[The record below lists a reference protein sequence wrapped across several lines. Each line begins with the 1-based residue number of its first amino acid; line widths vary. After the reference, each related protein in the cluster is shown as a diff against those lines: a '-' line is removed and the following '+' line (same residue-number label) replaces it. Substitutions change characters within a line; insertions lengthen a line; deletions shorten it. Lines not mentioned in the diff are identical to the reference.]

1 MMDRKR
7 HTQKVRSKMVEL
19 QKQKEALGKDD
30 SIEDSWQAQFDK
42 VMTVRAYD
50 LLQLELGIDKSSL
63 QAAIGKYSDNE
74 QVRKLIEEDRK
85 LYKNQ

>member
-19 QKQKEALGKDD
+19 QRQKEALGKGD

-85 LYKNQ
+85 LYQNQ

>member
-19 QKQKEALGKDD
+19 QKQKEALGKGD

-85 LYKNQ
+85 LYQNQ